1 MRRLRIFRAVWAGR
15 PVDDPADA
23 GAAAACATRVLQ
35 RFGRRSGARPFSRDF
50 LLVVGLAAALILFTD
65 WTLTL
70 RLAMVLFAC
79 AGLVVFEIA
88 FHAVI
93 SRILWRAA
101 RAEQANHA
109 LVVAAIASRYS
120 SPTERPRRSNLRLVA

>member
-1 MRRLRIFRAVWAGR
+1 MRIMRAVWAGQ

-23 GAAAACATRVLQ
+23 GAAAAYATKVLRRWSQ
-35 RFGRRSGARPFSRDF
+35 RSGARPFSRDF
-50 LLVVGLAAALILFTD
+50 LFVVAVGAALILFTN

-70 RLAMVLFAC
+70 RLAMLLFAA

-88 FHAVI
+88 VHALVT
-93 SRILWRAA
+93 RIVWRAA

-109 LVVAAIASRYS
+109 LVVAAIASRYAN
-120 SPTERPRRSNLRLVA
+120 PTERPKRNLRLVA